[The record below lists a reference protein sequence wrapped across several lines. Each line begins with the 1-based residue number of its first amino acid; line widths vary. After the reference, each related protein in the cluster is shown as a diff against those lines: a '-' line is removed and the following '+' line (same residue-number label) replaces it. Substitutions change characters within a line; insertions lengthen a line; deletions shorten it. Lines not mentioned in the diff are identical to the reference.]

1 MMISVKKGFISSNS
15 RIICL
20 PCPLSC
26 GHFFIQE
33 SAVGGLSYYTKK
45 SRDRADFLSV
55 MARFTVIYQ
64 NKSISS
70 NIVVGYGSVCADLP
84 RNSRQPRI

>member
-33 SAVGGLSYYTKK
+33 SAVGGLSYYIKK
-45 SRDRADFLSV
+45 DSTDTGKVLL
-55 MARFTVIYQ
+55 I
-64 NKSISS
+64 
-70 NIVVGYGSVCADLP
+70 L
-84 RNSRQPRI
+84 

>member
-33 SAVGGLSYYTKK
+33 SAVGGLSYYKIKK
-45 SRDRADFLSV
+45 LQTLMVYSSLTFL
-55 MARFTVIYQ
+55 MYLQ
-64 NKSISS
+64 NHI
-70 NIVVGYGSVCADLP
+70 
-84 RNSRQPRI
+84 QT

>member
-33 SAVGGLSYYTKK
+33 SAVGGLSYYIKK
-45 SRDRADFLSV
+45 NVPWHILAPSAVACDMFLLRASAHPRGAF
-55 MARFTVIYQ
+55 F
-64 NKSISS
+64 IS
-70 NIVVGYGSVCADLP
+70 
-84 RNSRQPRI
+84 